1 MGGELNLGVAEA
13 GFGQFVKT
21 YKPWFIGREVFIEKE
36 KERKG
41 ELVRFRFDEK
51 GVRMAHLGDPVV
63 DWRGRVIGHVTSC
76 AVDMDGYLTG
86 QAYVDAKLAEK
97 GTIIYIYQG
106 APKDTSKVLG
116 TLKVGDRV
124 ILPSPAHILRRF
136 PKL

>member
-1 MGGELNLGVAEA
+1 
-13 GFGQFVKT
+13 
-21 YKPWFIGREVFIEKE
+21 
-36 KERKG
+36 
-41 ELVRFRFDEK
+41 LVRFRFDEK

-63 DWRGRVIGHVTSC
+63 DWRGRMVGHVSSC

-86 QAYVDAKLAEK
+86 QAYVETRVAEK

-116 TLKVGDRV
+116 ALQIGERV